1 MPKGARRPPRTAME
15 PELAAKKPNP
25 AGNEVD
31 SGSALQDLDL
41 TGFSD
46 LKVLVAGDF
55 MLDEYLWGRVER
67 ISPEAPVAVVEVE
80 RETRTLGGA
89 GNVVNNLVALGAR
102 VEVLGLVGDD
112 HPGQL
117 LRAEMDRLGVDTAGL
132 LTDRGR
138 RTSRKTRVLAGAQQ
152 VVRIDRESRT
162 PAGAEALAAA
172 GRFLE
177 ERLPQLH
184 AIVLSDYAKGALT
197 PPLLREVI
205 RRGRARGLP
214 VVVDP
219 KGPDYSGYAGATL
232 ITPNRREAEA
242 AAGQS
247 LARWDDLLQAG
258 ARLRHDLSLDHLLI
272 TLGPEGMLLFP
283 GEGRP
288 VHLPTRAREVFDVS
302 GAGDTVAAV
311 MALGLARW
319 CDPRRAAA
327 LANLAAGV
335 VVGKVGTAPVFRAE
349 LERELGRRGT
359 SLEDKILGLAE
370 LSLQV
375 AHLQAQGKK
384 VVFTNGCFDLLHGGH
399 IKFLEDSRRLGDAL
413 VVALDT
419 DASVRRVKGE
429 GRPVIGE
436 VQRRRILAALEAVDF
451 VITFEG
457 EKLPE
462 ILAILKPDLLTKG
475 SNYPEA
481 QVAGR
486 EVVRSYGG
494 EVKLLPVT
502 EPVSVSALIQRIK
515 NGGVA

>member
-1 MPKGARRPPRTAME
+1 MQLE
-15 PELAAKKPNP
+15 S
-25 AGNEVD
+25 EVD
-31 SGSALQDLDL
+31 PKPAPTTGSSPHIPADLRHLDLSGFSALR
-41 TGFSD
+41 
-46 LKVLVAGDF
+46 VLVAGDF

-67 ISPEAPVAVVEVE
+67 ISPEAPVAVVDVE

-117 LRAEMDRLGVDTAGL
+117 LRQEMARLGVETAGL
-132 LTDRGR
+132 LAEPQR
-138 RTSRKTRVLAGAQQ
+138 RTSRKTRVMAGAQQ
-152 VVRIDRESRT
+152 VVRIDRESKT
-162 PAGAEALAAA
+162 LAGADFLQAA
-172 GRFLE
+172 GQFLQD
-177 ERLPQLH
+177 RLPHLN

-197 PPLLREVI
+197 PPLLQDI
-205 RRGRARGLP
+205 ISRGRSQELP

-219 KGPDYSGYAGATL
+219 KGSDYSGYAGATL
-232 ITPNRREAEA
+232 ITPNRKEAEL

-247 LARWDDLLQAG
+247 LARREDLVRAG
-258 ARLRHDLSLDHLLI
+258 VRLREDLGLDHLLI
-272 TLGPEGMLLFP
+272 TLGPDGMLLFP
-283 GEGRP
+283 RQGPE
-288 VHLPTRAREVFDVS
+288 VHIPTRAREVFDVS

-311 MALGLARW
+311 MALGLAAW
-319 CDPRRAAA
+319 DNPRLAAT

-349 LERELGRRGT
+349 LERELGLRSAG
-359 SLEDKILGLAE
+359 LDDKILAWPE
-370 LSLQV
+370 LVLKV

-436 VQRRRILAALEAVDF
+436 AQRRRILAALEAVDL
-451 VITFEG
+451 VTVFESA
-457 EKLPE
+457 KLPE
-462 ILAILKPDLLTKG
+462 ILASLKPDILTKG

-486 EVVRSYGG
+486 EIVLGYGG
-494 EVKLLPVT
+494 EVRLLPVT
-502 EPVSVSALIQRIK
+502 EPVSVSDLIQRIK
-515 NGGVA
+515 NGG